1 MLSCILGAF
10 LALMSS
16 DDPTTANDHPT
27 FAVFTQQ
34 MTLQIS
40 SRETGGAFS
49 VLRITAPPG
58 GGPAAHIHSREDETY
73 VITRG
78 KFRFWHGAMVVD
90 TKEGDT
96 VFMPR
101 GEPHQW
107 RNIGTEPGET
117 VLTIFP
123 SGLEKMFME
132 ISRRKLR
139 APNDRD
145 QITELQREYGIESAP
160 SLIR

>member
-1 MLSCILGAF
+1 MLSCVLGAY
-10 LALMSS
+10 LALMSA
-16 DDPTTANDHPT
+16 DDPTTASDHPT

-40 SRETGGAFS
+40 SSETGGAFS
-49 VLRITAPPG
+49 VLRILAPPG
-58 GGPAAHIHSREDETY
+58 GGPAAHIHTREDETY

-78 KFRFWHGAMVVD
+78 KFRFWHGAKVVD
-90 TKEGDT
+90 AKEGDT

-107 RNIGTEPGET
+107 RNVGTEPGET
-117 VLTIFP
+117 ILTIYP

-139 APNDRD
+139 APNDHD
-145 QITELQREYGIESAP
+145 QITELQREYGIESTTT
-160 SLIR
+160 LIR